1 MSKTLRYAFTYCI
14 PIIMVVY
21 YLIMRGINLNS
32 VIMLPI
38 YFFLT
43 IKAVEILLKNNHST
57 FIKMMNVFLGYSL
70 ASIVLFAVNNVPVSC
85 FFATLRTFFFPFV
98 FAYLGYNYSSD
109 HEFNKWYLYG
119 CAFCFVV
126 GIYLYIVGP
135 GYYTAYL
142 ASVRDSGALYNP
154 VINETNI
161 LDFTRFSSF
170 FPTPYAVSCF
180 SIPTLIISLAFS
192 SKRETGVPQ
201 WACYSIAVISFTAAF
216 LCQQRIAIAFA
227 IAIVIFYG
235 FYLMKLNRGGQ
246 KFGVII
252 AYILI
257 ALLIVSVMG
266 SIAHFEWYDRI
277 FTLVE
282 RRFELMDF
290 EDAMSHR
297 TNQYNIERSSD
308 LFFIF
313 GSGMGSCGHA
323 AIFAGYKGVADGEFV
338 KTFYEYGVV
347 GCFILGSIILSSLY
361 RGLRF
366 FKLYNVEVLIMVF
379 YLAAG
384 IASNSLTFFI
394 YSIMF
399 WYSMGRIWN
408 KKYYERLKRE
418 NV

>member
-1 MSKTLRYAFTYCI
+1 M
-14 PIIMVVY
+14 
-21 YLIMRGINLNS
+21 
-32 VIMLPI
+32 
-38 YFFLT
+38 
-43 IKAVEILLKNNHST
+43 
-57 FIKMMNVFLGYSL
+57 
-70 ASIVLFAVNNVPVSC
+70 
-85 FFATLRTFFFPFV
+85 
-98 FAYLGYNYSSD
+98 
-109 HEFNKWYLYG
+109 
-119 CAFCFVV
+119 
-126 GIYLYIVGP
+126 
-135 GYYTAYL
+135 
-142 ASVRDSGALYNP
+142 
-154 VINETNI
+154 
-161 LDFTRFSSF
+161 
-170 FPTPYAVSCF
+170 
-180 SIPTLIISLAFS
+180 
-192 SKRETGVPQ
+192 
-201 WACYSIAVISFTAAF
+201 IAVISVTSAF
-216 LCQQRIAIAFA
+216 LCQQRIAIASA

-252 AYILI
+252 AYTLI
-257 ALLIVSVMG
+257 ALLVVNVMG
-266 SIAHFEWYDRI
+266 ALAHFEWYDRI

-282 RRFELMDF
+282 ERIELMDF

-297 TNQYNIERSSD
+297 TNQYNIRRSSD
-308 LFFIF
+308 LFLIF

-323 AIFAGYKGVADGEFV
+323 AVFAGYKGVADGEFV

-361 RGLRF
+361 RGVKF

-384 IASNSLTFFI
+384 IGSNSLTFFI

>member
-1 MSKTLRYAFTYCI
+1 MSKGLRYIFTYCI
-14 PIIMVVY
+14 PIMMVVY

-43 IKAVEILLKNNHST
+43 IKAVEILIKNNRST
-57 FIKMMNVFLGYSL
+57 FITMVNIFLGYSL
-70 ASIVLFAVNNVPVSC
+70 ISIIFFAVNNVPISC
-85 FFATLRTFFFPFV
+85 FFNTLRTFIFPFV
-98 FAYLGYNYSSD
+98 FAYLGYNYSTD

-135 GYYTAYL
+135 GYYVRYL

-161 LDFTRFSSF
+161 LGFTRFSSF
-170 FPTPYAVSCF
+170 FPTSYAVSCF
-180 SIPTLIISLAFS
+180 SIPALVISLVFS
-192 SKRETGVPQ
+192 SKRDPGVPK
-201 WACYSIAVISFTAAF
+201 WACYMIAVLSFTAAI
-216 LCQQRIAIAFA
+216 LCQQRIAITFA
-227 IAIVIFYG
+227 IVIVIFYG

-246 KFGVII
+246 KFGVIF

-257 ALLIVSVMG
+257 ILLVVSALG

-277 FTLVE
+277 STLVK

-297 TNQYNIERSSD
+297 TGQYKIERTSK
-308 LFFIF
+308 LFFVF

-323 AIFAGYKGVADGEFV
+323 AIFAGYKGIADGEFV
-338 KTFYEYGVV
+338 KTFYEYGIV
-347 GCFILGSIILSSLY
+347 GCFILGTLILSTLY
-361 RGLRF
+361 RGMKF
-366 FKLYNVEVLIMVF
+366 FKLYNAEVLIMIF

-384 IASNSLTFFI
+384 VGSNSLTFFI

-408 KKYYERLKRE
+408 KKYYEKLKSE
-418 NV
+418 II